1 MVNNILGNWVLSGIG
16 AAVCFTGMTLV
27 IRKVLLMG
35 VSPLVLNMFLFGFV
49 LIGFISWVSAS
60 KTPVNLTWTILALL
74 ILAAVFSLFG
84 NFLDVNA
91 VKLAPNPGYAS
102 TLKATQIALIT
113 LLAPILLGA
122 TLNLQAF
129 IGVVFVFIGIVLLS
143 IKIF

>member
-1 MVNNILGNWVLSGIG
+1 MINNILNNWVLSGIG

-27 IRKVLLMG
+27 IKKLLLIG
-35 VSPLVLNMFLFGFV
+35 VSPLVLNMFLFGLV
-49 LIGFISWVSAS
+49 LIGFICWVSIS
-60 KTPVNLTWTILALL
+60 KTPINITWTILSLL
-74 ILAAVFSLFG
+74 ILAAVFSLLG

-122 TLNLQAF
+122 TLGLQAF
-129 IGVVFVFIGIVLLS
+129 LGVIFVFVGIMLLS